1 MRRSTRL
8 EDRLTEW
15 AREYGD
21 NRRGSTGGSSSW
33 LASLIRWEGRAPSGL
48 GYEASHTAADDVHEA
63 VEALSCQGRGFAPA
77 MVLRAE
83 YLEPGKTR
91 SEKIRSLRRLG
102 VQVDTTRFSQL
113 LRLAK
118 VHVAGWLRIPFEEP
132 LPEHEHVSMLETIIS
147 LD

>member
-1 MRRSTRL
+1 MRRSTKL

-15 AREYGD
+15 AREYG
-21 NRRGSTGGSSSW
+21 GGKYEQSGSSGSW
-33 LASLIRWEGRAPSGL
+33 LSSLIKWHGLAPSGL
-48 GYEASHTAADDVHEA
+48 GYEASHTAGDEVHEA
-63 VEALSCQGRGFAPA
+63 VEALAKQPHGYAPA

-83 YLEPGKTR
+83 YLTPGQPR
-91 SEKIRSLRRLG
+91 VEKIQRLRRVG
-102 VQVDTTRFSQL
+102 VQVDTTRFSQH

-132 LPEHEHVSMLETIIS
+132 LTDHERIGMLETIVA